1 MKKGF
6 YNVLATSIV
15 FSMVTILNYSYSN
28 ELEKT
33 VTVSPDEQALKS
45 IENHM
50 KDEDG
55 RGEDKGVRNEMQ
67 GEFLVHI
74 VKEVP
79 LYDSSNFQKETG
91 VRISNQVVKAEK
103 RKGSAYYVQT
113 SSGTG
118 WIQNSDENVEVK
130 EIHPLLSEKLIVNEE
145 TSTYSEPFASY
156 KEENVLEP
164 QTIQAIGQAGGWFQV
179 KINNE
184 MKWIHS
190 PSAKFEGTKASLI
203 QDTTPTRTKR
213 AAVMY
218 AASIE
223 EKTTDIYGVPLKEMI
238 VPKGNENNEFMPKGS
253 ATRGESAAFINRML
267 EVIESN

>member
-1 MKKGF
+1 
-6 YNVLATSIV
+6 
-15 FSMVTILNYSYSN
+15 
-28 ELEKT
+28 
-33 VTVSPDEQALKS
+33 
-45 IENHM
+45 
-50 KDEDG
+50 
-55 RGEDKGVRNEMQ
+55 MQ

-103 RKGSAYYVQT
+103 RKGNAYYVQT

-118 WIQNSDENVEVK
+118 WIQNSDGNVEVK

-190 PSAKFEGTKASLI
+190 LSAKFEGTKASLI